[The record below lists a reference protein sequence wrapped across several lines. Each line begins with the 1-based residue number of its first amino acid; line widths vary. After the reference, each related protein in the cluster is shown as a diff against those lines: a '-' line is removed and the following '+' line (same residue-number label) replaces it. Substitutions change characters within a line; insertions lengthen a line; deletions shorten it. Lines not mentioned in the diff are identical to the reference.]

1 MAGFHDHT
9 DSERLFPGCPSPVQ
23 RLERGEVAEECQ
35 EGEQDRERQHPTLE
49 RRPQMPQVHG
59 TRGELQQ
66 DQERDHDQGVHERRR
81 GPGAHAGQLQPHGDV
96 LGGLDVELLAQL
108 RRANRVSRWR
118 VHVLI
123 LSRPRHRSES
133 RMPDLRP
140 RDFGEILDGSL
151 MISRRHF
158 GLFLRLAVTALSVPL
173 VLLVYFVLRAL
184 TALQQNPVRALLYL
198 LPIGLVYY
206 VASLVLTTGTI
217 RIISDSYLGREP
229 QLRDALSLGWSKIWP
244 LTAVG
249 VGKGLLA
256 MLILLGGRG
265 VVGVCVAVLKGA
277 GVLLAVALVA
287 AGTWFLFFVLCGYGV
302 TTPVVVLE
310 ELRSSFDAFGRS
322 WELTRSFKLKVAG
335 LFFVGGLLTDFL
347 SCFVFRWPGSLCLL
361 SVPR

>member
-1 MAGFHDHT
+1 
-9 DSERLFPGCPSPVQ
+9 
-23 RLERGEVAEECQ
+23 
-35 EGEQDRERQHPTLE
+35 
-49 RRPQMPQVHG
+49 
-59 TRGELQQ
+59 
-66 DQERDHDQGVHERRR
+66 
-81 GPGAHAGQLQPHGDV
+81 
-96 LGGLDVELLAQL
+96 
-108 RRANRVSRWR
+108 
-118 VHVLI
+118 
-123 LSRPRHRSES
+123 
-133 RMPDLRP
+133 MPDLRP
-140 RDFGEILDGSL
+140 MDFGEILDGSL
-151 MISRRHF
+151 MIYRRHF
-158 GLFLRLAVTALSVPL
+158 GLFLKLAVTALSVPL

-184 TALQQNPVRALLYL
+184 TDLQQNPVRALVYL

-249 VGKGLLA
+249 FGKGIVA
-256 MLILLGGRG
+256 MLILLGCG
-265 VVGVCVAVLKGA
+265 VVVGIGVAVLKGA

-335 LFFVGGLLTDFL
+335 LFFVAVLLTNFIP
-347 SCFVFRWPGSLCLL
+347 SVVFRGLGALFL
-361 SVPR
+361 QSVPPLGIALTAVGYVAPLALAPVLAAVITLVYYDLRVRREAFDLQVLGQRLGII

>member
-1 MAGFHDHT
+1 PPARRPPASPRPPAPAARRRARGSRCRAADAALMAGLGLALARSRPHLIAT
-9 DSERLFPGCPSPVQ
+9 PS
-23 RLERGEVAEECQ
+23 
-35 EGEQDRERQHPTLE
+35 
-49 RRPQMPQVHG
+49 
-59 TRGELQQ
+59 
-66 DQERDHDQGVHERRR
+66 QERV
-81 GPGAHAGQLQPHGDV
+81 
-96 LGGLDVELLAQL
+96 
-108 RRANRVSRWR
+108 
-118 VHVLI
+118 
-123 LSRPRHRSES
+123 S

-140 RDFGEILDGSL
+140 MDFGEILDGSL
-151 MISRRHF
+151 MIYRRHF
-158 GLFLRLAVTALSVPL
+158 GLFLKLAMAALSVPL
-173 VLLVYFVLRAL
+173 VLLVYFGLRAL
-184 TALQQNPVRALLYL
+184 TDLQQNPVRAVLYL

-249 VGKGLLA
+249 FGKGIVA
-256 MLILLGGRG
+256 MLILLGCG
-265 VVGVCVAVLKGA
+265 VVVGIGVAVLKGA

-335 LFFVGGLLTDFL
+335 LFFVAVLL
-347 SCFVFRWPGSLCLL
+347 
-361 SVPR
+361 

>member
-1 MAGFHDHT
+1 
-9 DSERLFPGCPSPVQ
+9 
-23 RLERGEVAEECQ
+23 
-35 EGEQDRERQHPTLE
+35 
-49 RRPQMPQVHG
+49 
-59 TRGELQQ
+59 
-66 DQERDHDQGVHERRR
+66 
-81 GPGAHAGQLQPHGDV
+81 
-96 LGGLDVELLAQL
+96 
-108 RRANRVSRWR
+108 
-118 VHVLI
+118 
-123 LSRPRHRSES
+123 
-133 RMPDLRP
+133 MPDLRP
-140 RDFGEILDGSL
+140 MDFGEILDGSL
-151 MISRRHF
+151 MIYRRHF
-158 GLFLRLAVTALSVPL
+158 GLFLKLAVTALSVPL

-184 TALQQNPVRALLYL
+184 TDLQQNPVRALVYL

-249 VGKGLLA
+249 FGKGIVA
-256 MLILLGGRG
+256 MLILLGCG
-265 VVGVCVAVLKGA
+265 VVVGIGVAVLKGA

-335 LFFVGGLLTDFL
+335 LFFVAVLLTNFIP
-347 SCFVFRWPGSLCLL
+347 SFVFRGLGALFL
-361 SVPR
+361 QSVPPLGIALTAVGYVAPLALAPVLAAVITLVYYDLRVRREAFDLQVLGQRLGII